1 MLRRTWEQMVR
12 PRWRERPGE
21 MTLVG
26 LWGTVVTATHFLSMA
41 YFLYSRIW
49 WWDIFV
55 HAASGFGV
63 AAVLFVL
70 RPRLLRSPF
79 ALLVVLPMAVAAIGT
94 WFEVYERLFTDFWV
108 NWSLAFYLEDTGIDI
123 VADTAGAVVFGIVR
137 PLWDRVS
144 VFRRDPNRL

>member
-1 MLRRTWEQMVR
+1 MLRRVWDEMVLSRWEDR
-12 PRWRERPGE
+12 PRE
-21 MTLVG
+21 MAVVAV
-26 LWGTVVTATHFLSMA
+26 WGTLVTATHFTSMA
-41 YFLYSRIW
+41 LFLYTRIW

-63 AAVLFVL
+63 AAVLYVL
-70 RPRLLRSPF
+70 EPRLLRSRL

-108 NWSLAFYLEDTGIDI
+108 NWSLSFYLEDTGIDI

-137 PLWDRVS
+137 PLWDRVATL
-144 VFRRDPNRL
+144 RRDPNRL